1 MVRKWSYLIKVD
13 NSRIKQ
19 GLFKKKQNLKI
30 FKITTKFKKFNINF
44 TKILRKTYVKRK
56 RKTIFL
62 NIFYLIYKWF
72 IFFLKIKI
80 FIKFYQILGFF
91 NKHLLL
97 NNIYFFQ
104 KNFSQ
109 SNISY
114 NSFFYYKYLN
124 SNYKFSNLT
133 KNYGIMVYN
142 NEIFTKLIN
151 LYKGLL
157 YLDKNYFLLN
167 NNIKPNFNISNFT
180 LNNILKYNIIL
191 YKIFIILSLKH
202 L

>member
-1 MVRKWSYLIKVD
+1 MKV
-13 NSRIKQ
+13 
-19 GLFKKKQNLKI
+19 
-30 FKITTKFKKFNINF
+30 
-44 TKILRKTYVKRK
+44 
-56 RKTIFL
+56 
-62 NIFYLIYKWF
+62 
-72 IFFLKIKI
+72 

-124 SNYKFSNLT
+124 NSYKFSILS

-142 NEIFTKLIN
+142 NLVFNKMLN

-157 YLDKNYFLLN
+157 HFDQNYFPLN
-167 NNIKPNFNISNFT
+167 NNLTTSFNINKFI
-180 LNNILKYNIIL
+180 LNNVLKYNTTL
-191 YKIFIILSLKH
+191 YKIFIILVLKN

>member
-1 MVRKWSYLIKVD
+1 MVRKWSYLITID
-13 NSRIKQ
+13 NLGNKQ
-19 GLFKKKQNLKI
+19 KLFKKKQNLKI

-44 TKILRKTYVKRK
+44 TKILRKTYIKRK
-56 RKTIFL
+56 RKTILL
-62 NIFYLIYKWF
+62 NLFYLIYKWF
-72 IFFLKIKI
+72 VFFLKMKV

-124 SNYKFSNLT
+124 NSYKFSILS

-142 NEIFTKLIN
+142 NLVFNKMLN

-157 YLDKNYFLLN
+157 HFDQNYFPLN
-167 NNIKPNFNISNFT
+167 NNLTTSFNINKFI
-180 LNNILKYNIIL
+180 LNNVLKYNTTL
-191 YKIFIILSLKH
+191 YKIFIILVLKN

>member
-1 MVRKWSYLIKVD
+1 MVRKWSYLITID
-13 NSRIKQ
+13 NLNIKQ
-19 GLFKKKQNLKI
+19 KLFKKKQNLKI

-44 TKILRKTYVKRK
+44 TKILRKTYIKRK

-62 NIFYLIYKWF
+62 NLFYLIYKWF
-72 IFFLKIKI
+72 IFFLKMKV
-80 FIKFYQILGFF
+80 FVKFYQILGFF

-109 SNISY
+109 TNISY

-124 SNYKFSNLT
+124 NNYKFSILS
-133 KNYGIMVYN
+133 KNYGILVYDN
-142 NEIFTKLIN
+142 LIFNKLLN

-157 YLDKNYFLLN
+157 HFDQNYFPLN
-167 NNIKPNFNISNFT
+167 NNITPSFNINSFVLSNT
-180 LNNILKYNIIL
+180 LKYNTTL
-191 YKIFIILSLKH
+191 YKIFIILVLKN

>member
-1 MVRKWSYLIKVD
+1 MVRKWSYLITID
-13 NSRIKQ
+13 NLNIKQ
-19 GLFKKKQNLKI
+19 KLFKKKQNLKI

-44 TKILRKTYVKRK
+44 TKILRKTYIKRK

-62 NIFYLIYKWF
+62 NLFYLIYKWF
-72 IFFLKIKI
+72 IFFLKMKV
-80 FIKFYQILGFF
+80 FVKFYQILGFF

-109 SNISY
+109 TNISY

-124 SNYKFSNLT
+124 NNYKFSILS
-133 KNYGIMVYN
+133 KNYGILVYDN
-142 NEIFTKLIN
+142 LIFDKLLN

-157 YLDKNYFLLN
+157 HFDQNYFPLN
-167 NNIKPNFNISNFT
+167 NNITPSFNINSFVLSNT
-180 LNNILKYNIIL
+180 LKYNTTL
-191 YKIFIILSLKH
+191 YKIFIILVLKN